1 MLWVARKCSARE
13 VLPDPSTVARPRAV
27 LFTTTHGELAC
38 VGGETLSLSTRVA
51 ACLHGVSLLP
61 CISIS
66 LVWSFSQQLWAAST
80 GSWRVWVGNTF
91 LANEGYS
98 ARPRVSLISD
108 AFGSDGI
115 ALDRLCCRGHQGGY
129 CTFASLFLFL
139 PLPSS
144 SGRIDVL
151 FQRAWSCI
159 LLSWFLHERT
169 VWLLALDVCCG
180 FVFHY
185 DGGRRFSTS
194 GALHRVKRFLGGCG
208 RRI

>member
-1 MLWVARKCSARE
+1 MFHLHVEGRLPASGGLTRAWVSSFGSCHFPNPCSAHE

-91 LANEGYS
+91 LANEGCS
-98 ARPRVSLISD
+98 APPRDSLLPCISS
-108 AFGSDGI
+108 F
-115 ALDRLCCRGHQGGY
+115 
-129 CTFASLFLFL
+129 SL
-139 PLPSS
+139 P
-144 SGRIDVL
+144 V
-151 FQRAWSCI
+151 
-159 LLSWFLHERT
+159 
-169 VWLLALDVCCG
+169 
-180 FVFHY
+180 
-185 DGGRRFSTS
+185 
-194 GALHRVKRFLGGCG
+194 
-208 RRI
+208 